1 LSLLDTEIGGPRV
14 KVLLSVLSVL
24 LLAGCGGVTKM
35 VDPYY
40 GEFSCGTPET
50 GFKCKDLGT
59 VYEALDAGETSSPEQ
74 SFNGAPPPGEPP
86 DFFDQ
91 NQDSFWSAY
100 GLPFL
105 KGSLV
110 GAGIGAAAG
119 AFIDSGD
126 SRLESALTGAA
137 IAGGAGG
144 VVGVLVSHYQRQ
156 GGSLGR
162 QERRRLEDK
171 ASLFAKCVKEA
182 QGREK
187 EEGTE
192 TAVAS
197 MHQCSSILADLPGLV
212 PYQSAALAARLSIQR
227 ERDLKRTFTGV
238 AEGAMPLRIPPRI
251 VEVLVAP
258 YVDSNDVLV
267 RGHDIYI
274 AVDEGRWILPHPGEK
289 NSARILKPL
298 QEVKE

>member
-1 LSLLDTEIGGPRV
+1 V
-14 KVLLSVLSVL
+14 KVVFLSVLSIV

-59 VYEALDAGETSSPEQ
+59 VYNALDAGETSSSEQ
-74 SFNGAPPPGEPP
+74 PFNGAPPPGEPP

-100 GLPFL
+100 GLPFIE
-105 KGSLV
+105 GSLV

-119 AFIDSGD
+119 ALIENGD

-144 VVGVLVSHYQRQ
+144 VVGVLVSHYQKQ
-156 GGSLGR
+156 GESVSK
-162 QERRRLEDK
+162 QERQRLEDK
-171 ASLFAKCVKEA
+171 ASLYARCVKEA
-182 QGREK
+182 QKKEK
-187 EEGTE
+187 DEGTE

-212 PYQSAALAARLSIQR
+212 PYQSAALAARLRIQR

-289 NSARILKPL
+289 DSARILKPL
-298 QEVKE
+298 QEEGE